1 MPSLNQK
8 IESLIFVTGRP
19 VNISKLASLC
29 KINRAEALKEIG
41 ILSQKYKKDSG
52 LALIFNDNEVQITT
66 NPECAQIVGDLLK
79 EEREGKLSRAALETL
94 AIIAYR
100 QPITRPEIDI
110 IRGVNSSIM
119 LRVLLLRGL
128 VERRK
133 SGKDQRMFE
142 YVISFDF
149 MKMLG
154 VSNEKELPNFE
165 ELNKSLIDKG
175 FKKAKQQA
183 LEVVGDESSKEKKE
197 ESNNI

>member
-8 IESLIFVTGRP
+8 IESLIFVAGRP

-29 KINRAEALKEIG
+29 KIDRAEILKEIE

-52 LALIFNDNEVQITT
+52 LTLIFDDNEVQIAT
-66 NPECAQIVGDLLK
+66 NPECAPVVGELLK
-79 EEREGKLSRAALETL
+79 EEREGKLSRAAIETL

-133 SGKDQRMFE
+133 SGQDQRMFE
-142 YVISFDF
+142 YVVSFDF

-154 VSNEKELPNFE
+154 VSNKKELPNFE
-165 ELNKSLIDKG
+165 ELNKSLVDKG
-175 FKKAKQQA
+175 FDKAQQQA
-183 LEVVGDESSKEKKE
+183 LEVSTGYIAEEKKE
-197 ESNNI
+197 ENNNI